1 MDEHRQM
8 TNAFDAMRVAAAL
21 VVLYSHNFPLVGLVE
36 PAIFGDSVGKLAVA
50 AFFAI
55 SGCLVCESWSRDLY
69 VSRFARRRGLR
80 IWPALVAAVMFT
92 TIVVG
97 LLAAT
102 DEGSIGYFKND
113 ATWAYLLSNVTLV
126 AGVAHLSGVFE
137 RAPQTIVN
145 GPMWTFR
152 Y

>member
-97 LLAAT
+97 LLAT